1 MWYWVKCL
9 NQGTKKKNAKV
20 AASLPVY
27 MYLVGLLFAEA
38 HSDLELGL
46 LIDIHSRRWLE
57 LHMRELEE
65 GK

>member
-1 MWYWVKCL
+1 M
-9 NQGTKKKNAKV
+9 QKV

-46 LIDIHSRRWLE
+46 LIDIHLRRWLE

-65 GK
+65 GKSKKW

>member
-1 MWYWVKCL
+1 
-9 NQGTKKKNAKV
+9 
-20 AASLPVY
+20 

-65 GK
+65 GKSKKMVKKACLILL